1 MEPREI
7 MLLSREQKVRQ
18 GSSSKPWK
26 RAGRWRATP
35 VLCAS
40 ESLWITA
47 ALAGTAAPRIPPTTT
62 EAAGQPLS
70 RAGFP
75 AAFNPTALTSLLP
88 SAAVGRDAQEMGCG
102 WGKQKGKCSTEPG
115 EAPCRGRTWH
125 SWNAVVAPAV
135 PGERGLRFQPQQP
148 QMREE
153 STNPGKMK
161 PCFA

>member
-7 MLLSREQKVRQ
+7 TLLSREQKVRQ

-35 VLCAS
+35 VPCAS

-47 ALAGTAAPRIPPTTT
+47 ALAGTIGPRIPPTTT

-88 SAAVGRDAQEMGCG
+88 GTAAGRDAQEMGCG
-102 WGKQKGKCSTEPG
+102 WGKQRVNAALNPEKPLAEGGRGAAGMLWWPQPSLGSGVCVSSLNNRR
-115 EAPCRGRTWH
+115 RGRR
-125 SWNAVVAPAV
+125 A
-135 PGERGLRFQPQQP
+135 RIQ
-148 QMREE
+148 
-153 STNPGKMK
+153 GK
-161 PCFA
+161 